1 MKKEMRNYIGI
12 LQGRRKCFT
21 VEEIKG
27 AETMEIMRREAR
39 RIQEF
44 SDRIVNGE
52 PEAVRQIKDMTEV

>member
-1 MKKEMRNYIGI
+1 MDKMMR
-12 LQGRRKCFT
+12 
-21 VEEIKG
+21 ED
-27 AETMEIMRREAR
+27 R

>member
-1 MKKEMRNYIGI
+1 MEHMIDNYIGI

-27 AETMEIMRREAR
+27 AETMDKMMREDR